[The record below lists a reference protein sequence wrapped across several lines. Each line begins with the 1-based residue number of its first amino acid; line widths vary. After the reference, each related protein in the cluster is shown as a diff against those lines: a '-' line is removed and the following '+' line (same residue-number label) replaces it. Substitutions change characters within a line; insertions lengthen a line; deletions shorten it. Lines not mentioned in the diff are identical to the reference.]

1 MGFADLHVHTVFS
14 DGTCT
19 PDELIRE
26 AGKAGLC
33 ALSVV
38 DHDSISGIE
47 PALAAARSVS
57 VEVIPGI
64 ELTTELDNTEI
75 HMLGYLFDY
84 TDPVF
89 LSRLAQLQEIRIERV
104 YKIVK
109 KLKLLGVDLDPQAV
123 FEISGT
129 GTPGRLHIA
138 RAMVKGGFVSS
149 VGEAFQKYIGDRSPA
164 YVLGFRFSSFDA
176 IDLIKKVG
184 GIPVLAHPYILG
196 NNGMIPQLIDHGL
209 MGLEVYYT
217 EHSQSHINYFL
228 DIARRHNLL
237 VTGGSDFHGCAK
249 PDVPLGVIKI
259 PYELVEIL
267 KKAKHG

>member
-14 DGTCT
+14 DGTYT
-19 PDELIRE
+19 PEELVQR
-26 AGKAGLC
+26 ARKAGLC

-38 DHDSISGIE
+38 DHDSIDGIE

-75 HMLGYLFDY
+75 HLLGYLFDY
-84 TDPVF
+84 KDPAF
-89 LSRLAQLQEIRIERV
+89 LGRLAQLREIRVDRV

-109 KLKLLGVDLDPQAV
+109 KLKLMGVDLKPQAV
-123 FEISGT
+123 FDICGT

-138 RAMVKGGFVSS
+138 RAMLKEGLVSS

-164 YVLGFRFSSFDA
+164 YVLGFRFSTFDA
-176 IDLIKKVG
+176 IDLIKNVG
-184 GIPVLAHPYILG
+184 GIPVLAHPYLLG
-196 NNGMIPQLIDHGL
+196 NTGLIPQLIDHGL

-228 DIARRHNLL
+228 DIARRHDLI
-237 VTGGSDFHGCAK
+237 VTGGSDFHGSAK
-249 PDVPLGVIKI
+249 PDVHLGVIKI

-267 KKAKHG
+267 KNAKHG